1 VTNPIVCPT
10 QQIED
15 TWIDYNGHLNMAF
28 YNLLFDRAVDH
39 VYDQLGIGVEYV
51 QNDGG
56 SVFTMEVHV
65 TYGQELTLND
75 PVRVTWQLLDW
86 DEKRLHFF
94 EKMYHAEEGFLAATS
109 EQLAL
114 HVDMTTRRSA
124 PFPDEVQA
132 RLEAMMKSHAEIP
145 RAEEVGR
152 VIGIRR
158 R

>member
-28 YNLLFDRAVDH
+28 YNPLFDRAVDH